1 MESNTNNPAHISL
14 RRSYSTPV
22 LTEANSANELSDFEY
37 SDFDNQARASR
48 PTSLASTMGVLPS
61 RSDQPS
67 GELLQAIPKHRLS
80 ESGSD
85 YASIFTEMQIRPERW
100 NEVVRGIIYPVRAK
114 RIKR

>member
-1 MESNTNNPAHISL
+1 MESNTNNPAHVSL

-22 LTEANSANELSDFEY
+22 LTEAHELSDFEY
-37 SDFDNQARASR
+37 SDFDNQARTSR
-48 PTSLASTMGVLPS
+48 STSLASTMGVLPS